1 MTNLRRIERLNT
13 KIRNLILAETEAALD
28 TAAAPLPN
36 DPLDEMWIRVERITS
51 GLTRARTNERS
62 VG

>member
-1 MTNLRRIERLNT
+1 MTNLKRIETLTT

-36 DPLDEMWIRVERITS
+36 DPLDEMWIGVARIES
-51 GLTRARTNERS
+51 ALTRARTNERS